1 MKDNLFST
9 PFWKIKVPNHQSIK
23 EKYLQ
28 SFIDGYEKK
37 IFNIPEDWVTHKCH
51 TSFKDNKIIEKEI
64 FDEYQSV
71 FNSVLKKNGKVVLN
85 IGGQYIKIMNIRN
98 GIITCLVLYLQFIF

>member
-51 TSFKDNKIIEKEI
+51 TSFKRNKILEKDI
-64 FDEYQSV
+64 CDEYS
-71 FNSVLKKNGKVVLN
+71 SVLNSIIEKNGKVKLN
-85 IGGQYIKIMNIRN
+85 IGGKYIKIMNIKN
-98 GIITCLVLYLQFIF
+98 GIIICPLHYLPYIF

>member
-9 PFWKIKVPNHQSIK
+9 PFWKIKVPNHQFIK

-37 IFNIPEDWVTHKCH
+37 IFNIPEDWITHKCH
-51 TSFKDNKIIEKEI
+51 TSFKDNKIIEKDI
-64 FDEYQSV
+64 FDIVSCPMYTRRFSWLEFQ
-71 FNSVLKKNGKVVLN
+71 
-85 IGGQYIKIMNIRN
+85 
-98 GIITCLVLYLQFIF
+98 